1 MLCFCRIASY
11 PCPRPQTLNIS
22 GFHKIQ
28 FICQHS
34 LQVFILI
41 NQSSII
47 FTKDCREILKNP
59 FIIIYEETPPWS
71 REYCLQYFITPPSH
85 PTHCWKLGGPKR
97 GADPRVH
104 VGGWDKLRQQ
114 RGQITVSW
122 QRGPGYPSQFKR
134 ASVGVMWEWGLQSWS
149 NFIRDIVDRHYRN
162 QGKRQCRQGGESTER
177 LVLTLVPPPSC
188 EGTGAARKGAL
199 CASDFT
205 QKKPSVIPS
214 TRLISPRT
222 KWSHF
227 HRKRRRRSGVWRL
240 PWTNR
245 TVKSLVSHMVTDNS
259 WATVL
264 GRSRRK
270 GLICVIFK
278 TLGVFTVPALLS
290 STTGGTDLVSPP
302 PPVHTR
308 IQMDSK
314 LASRKQMNRPEA
326 MFSQISFS
334 AGLFDITIQAS

>member
-1 MLCFCRIASY
+1 MWHRVLVQQRVEVFTDWTQVHWTGLETCRGGTYVDLASLFTGRGAVSGCCAYTAQGRPVRTHSELLFRDTIYPRDCNYFFNIFSTGYNLSLFRVMLWFCRIASY
-11 PCPRPQTLNIS
+11 PCPRPQTLNSS
-22 GFHKIQ
+22 GFYKIQ

-59 FIIIYEETPPWS
+59 FIIIYEEMPPWS
-71 REYCLQYFITPPSH
+71 REYCLQYFITHPSL
-85 PTHCWKLGGPKR
+85 PTRCWKLGGPKR

-114 RGQITVSW
+114 RGQITMSW

-177 LVLTLVPPPSC
+177 LVLTFVPPPSC
-188 EGTGAARKGAL
+188 EGRGAARKGAL

-205 QKKPSVIPS
+205 QKAF
-214 TRLISPRT
+214 
-222 KWSHF
+222 SH
-227 HRKRRRRSGVWRL
+227 
-240 PWTNR
+240 
-245 TVKSLVSHMVTDNS
+245 
-259 WATVL
+259 
-264 GRSRRK
+264 
-270 GLICVIFK
+270 
-278 TLGVFTVPALLS
+278 
-290 STTGGTDLVSPP
+290 
-302 PPVHTR
+302 PVH
-308 IQMDSK
+308 
-314 LASRKQMNRPEA
+314 
-326 MFSQISFS
+326 S
-334 AGLFDITIQAS
+334 AYLPSY